1 MHFDN
6 KKNIL
11 VLGKGPTQ
19 RSDDTTTTA
28 EGKYPINCTTRPG
41 RGFVLRLHYHGSNSF
56 LFVHAVKICQF
67 KAKYPL
73 CLGNIDNMK
82 ETRLK
87 GYVYVF
93 STDFNFIDTNDILNI
108 HKYFMKITKYKTK
121 YYLDLLKKLFNGL
134 TGTCTA

>member
-11 VLGKGPTQ
+11 VLGKGPIQ

-28 EGKYPINCTTRPG
+28 EDKYPVNCTTRPG

-73 CLGNIDNMK
+73 RLGNIFKD
-82 ETRLK
+82 LK
-87 GYVYVF
+87 
-93 STDFNFIDTNDILNI
+93 STI
-108 HKYFMKITKYKTK
+108 
-121 YYLDLLKKLFNGL
+121 
-134 TGTCTA
+134 